1 MSNLGTDL
9 ITRKDPR
16 DYQIECVDSIFNYFA
31 HKTGNPLVAM
41 PTGTGKSLSI
51 AMFIEKAL
59 KLYPQTRI
67 IVATHSNVLIK
78 QNVKELRNWWP
89 SAPIGINS
97 AKLKKRDYYR
107 QVTYVSIASVYKDA
121 KIFKHIDLVLVDEA
135 HLVSQTESSM
145 YMTFFADLK
154 KENPAFKGIGFTATK
169 YRQGQGLL
177 TDNGFFT
184 DICFDITSFA
194 AFNRLL
200 DEGYLCPLRP
210 KKTNYQLDVSGVGI
224 GNDGDFIKGKLQ
236 EAVDRYDVTMSALKE
251 ALDIAHDKHKWL
263 VFASG
268 IEHCEHI
275 VEILT
280 YLGVSSRSVHSK
292 KKDEENDETLKML
305 ADGTIRAVVNNNCL
319 CLDEE
324 TEILTDKGF
333 VGIDEM
339 TYQHKIAAWNTDY
352 SVEFTYPEYIVK
364 RERLESEKM
373 VSVVDKS
380 RNAKFRVTDN
390 HRMVINSQRNKH
402 DYKVI
407 SAKEC
412 LDYSTFK
419 IPAFGI
425 CEPEFIQVEQPKFK
439 DPIGRQISAN
449 SYNYR
454 KKGYSDDEAKKLATA
469 YTHKVRNLKYK
480 NPNELSNDEC
490 FLIGFWLGD
499 GTKSCGRVAFTQSE
513 KYNNNVKIIDG
524 LLGRLNITHSRQ
536 IYKAD
541 KTTTFNNIRWTLAKG
556 TGGLS
561 QQRENGFFEI
571 EPYLDKKGSPYL
583 KGLNKEQFSYLLQG
597 LNLADGQHHSK
608 DNIQETNI
616 IVGQH
621 YELFNLLQEIA
632 VLRGFK
638 AVIKK
643 CTKPKNPNHKQL
655 FLFSYN
661 EEFQWGYNTKTQLEY
676 EESFK
681 KERVWCVTSTTS
693 YLICRRKGKVFV
705 TGNTTGFDCPDID
718 LIIILRPTR
727 STNLWVQMLG
737 RGTRPVYAPGF
748 NLKTI
753 EGRLNAIK
761 YGGKEYCLVLD
772 FASNSEVLGPIND
785 PVLPR
790 KKGTKSGPAPVKT
803 CQICGTYSHPSV
815 KICPTCGTE
824 FPTFVK
830 FDITASETELIKTA
844 LENAPKFENFKVG
857 HITFGVHN
865 KLDAKRSIKVTYF
878 CGKRSFTEYLCVEH
892 GLSEDASKA
901 DKWAR
906 GQFEKWWT
914 KRTNIPIPLTID
926 HTLQQ
931 LDMIKHA
938 THLRVHINKKY
949 PDIVNH
955 CLEGTCFGTQEPIS
969 ETPQID
975 IALSSTIDVRKI
987 ITDLKTQLK

>member
-263 VFASG
+263 IFASG

-280 YLGVSSRSVHSK
+280 YLGVSSKSVHSK

-319 CLDEE
+319 
-324 TEILTDKGF
+324 
-333 VGIDEM
+333 
-339 TYQHKIAAWNTDY
+339 
-352 SVEFTYPEYIVK
+352 
-364 RERLESEKM
+364 
-373 VSVVDKS
+373 
-380 RNAKFRVTDN
+380 
-390 HRMVINSQRNKH
+390 
-402 DYKVI
+402 
-407 SAKEC
+407 
-412 LDYSTFK
+412 
-419 IPAFGI
+419 
-425 CEPEFIQVEQPKFK
+425 
-439 DPIGRQISAN
+439 
-449 SYNYR
+449 
-454 KKGYSDDEAKKLATA
+454 
-469 YTHKVRNLKYK
+469 
-480 NPNELSNDEC
+480 
-490 FLIGFWLGD
+490 
-499 GTKSCGRVAFTQSE
+499 
-513 KYNNNVKIIDG
+513 
-524 LLGRLNITHSRQ
+524 
-536 IYKAD
+536 
-541 KTTTFNNIRWTLAKG
+541 
-556 TGGLS
+556 
-561 QQRENGFFEI
+561 
-571 EPYLDKKGSPYL
+571 
-583 KGLNKEQFSYLLQG
+583 
-597 LNLADGQHHSK
+597 
-608 DNIQETNI
+608 
-616 IVGQH
+616 
-621 YELFNLLQEIA
+621 
-632 VLRGFK
+632 
-638 AVIKK
+638 
-643 CTKPKNPNHKQL
+643 
-655 FLFSYN
+655 
-661 EEFQWGYNTKTQLEY
+661 
-676 EESFK
+676 
-681 KERVWCVTSTTS
+681 
-693 YLICRRKGKVFV
+693 
-705 TGNTTGFDCPDID
+705 TTGFDCPDID

-830 FDITASETELIKTA
+830 FDVTASETELIKTA
-844 LENAPKFENFKVG
+844 LENVPKYESFKVQ
-857 HITFGVHN
+857 HITFGVHQ
-865 KLDAKRSIKVTYF
+865 KLGAKRSIKVTYF
-878 CGKRSFTEYLCVEH
+878 CGKRSFTEFLCVEH
-892 GLSEDASKA
+892 GLSEDANRSEQ
-901 DKWAR
+901 WAR
-906 GQFEKWWT
+906 NQFEKWWR
-914 KRTNIPIPLTID
+914 KRTNIPVPVEIE
-926 HTLQQ
+926 HTLKL

-938 THLRVHINKKY
+938 THVKVHINKKY
-949 PDIVNH
+949 PDIIDH
-955 CLEGTCFGTQEPIS
+955 CLEGTCFGTQEAVS
-969 ETPQID
+969 ATPQID
-975 IALSSTIDVRKI
+975 IGMSSTIDVRKI